1 MGNSS
6 TVRKRWRPTFSLRSL
21 ILLTTIVCLLLAGW
35 HSTVTR
41 GVKLL
46 GCYLGVDPRGA
57 NIVVKAPFVMAR
69 PLSAATYTWT
79 GLQVVATNT
88 FYLWTF
94 GQFIKLPFTT
104 EDVRNTGPP
113 PPGPRLM
120 PPMRGSSPS
129 GPAETPPYERTMP
142 YRLETA
148 FAGEVAGHT

>member
-1 MGNSS
+1 MDNI
-6 TVRKRWRPTFSLRSL
+6 TTARRRWRPTFSLRSL
-21 ILLTTIVCLLLAGW
+21 ILLTTLVCLLLAGW
-35 HSTVTR
+35 HSTVTL

-46 GCYLGVDPRGA
+46 GGYLGVEPRGA
-57 NIVVKAPFVMAR
+57 NIVVKAPFVMASPR
-69 PLSAATYTWT
+69 FTATSTTT
-79 GLQVVATNT
+79 GLRVATTNT

-120 PPMRGSSPS
+120 PPMRGPSPS
-129 GPAETPPYERTMP
+129 GPIDTPPYERTMP

-148 FAGEVAGHT
+148 